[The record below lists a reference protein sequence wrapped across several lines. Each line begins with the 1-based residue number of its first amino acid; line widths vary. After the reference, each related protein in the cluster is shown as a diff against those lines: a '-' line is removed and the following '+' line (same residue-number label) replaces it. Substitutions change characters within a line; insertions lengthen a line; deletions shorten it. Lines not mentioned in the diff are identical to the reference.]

1 MPVFDYIL
9 ISASNNFTVIITIE
23 NQGEQKGD
31 NRMMRKKW
39 LREWLVFGV
48 LFAML
53 TAMLPAS
60 VWAAGKAGA
69 ATDTAAEQQ
78 SQKQIVQP
86 GGSSGSLEEDGVEIS
101 KTITPTGNENVF
113 DIDLQVKTTRDISEI
128 YGTPDAAVV
137 IVMDISN
144 TMNEKFPQ
152 GSSTSRY
159 DAAIASAEDFI
170 EQFQHR
176 SENSGAERKIGYVA
190 FNTDAHRISEM
201 TECKTAAQAA
211 SLKNAIKQRTWE
223 IIDSDEYKDSHSRF
237 TNIEAGIKMGA
248 DILGDVSAENKY
260 MIFLS
265 DGFPTTYISG
275 GYNGY
280 DPYCTEGDIG
290 ADGVFY
296 DSVAEKYCQY
306 GTSYSN
312 KAAVRARD
320 AAASA
325 KSAGI
330 KIFAIGIDVGGQ
342 TIQEY
347 IDKVNNKFSV
357 VDRESEN
364 YELGSATSSDSFKNW
379 LRNSIGSGYYYDSS
393 NTEGLQN
400 AYDAIFEEIRSE
412 LEKKVIGKW
421 VAEDPMPGGV
431 DGYVRFIS
439 FFDSKGKLSR
449 SRLAGEWRQ
458 GAENTAVY
466 ADGKISWDLKKSGYI
481 LEKENDKSVYTYS
494 LKYRVRL
501 ANEKDNFTKEKPYET
516 NGTTTLK
523 YVISVNGQTGDDRTM
538 EFPVPEVKG
547 YLGKLDFDKVD
558 SVNRLPVNGAEF
570 KLKHADDLCA
580 GGDSATC
587 SLEAVTMQD
596 TAAASDSNGR
606 VKFDAIASG
615 HIYRIYETKAASGYT
630 PVAAEGLEIGTVI
643 VSYGQTKF
651 IPKDAK
657 DPVDKFIMEN
667 TAETGSLVLEKQVET
682 DEEQGLYNPGNQK
695 TYDFTIKGPVRAFGE
710 YEAVRSC
717 GDNQDGIAEK
727 VIFDNDNTA
736 RITLK
741 DRERIKI
748 SGIPV
753 TAAGEVY
760 TVIETNAA
768 STARLIMLTPEF
780 KNGESST
787 VNTSVNAQ
795 VEKNSETKLI
805 CINRFTKPGEAECI
819 PDIVIN
825 KRVEG
830 EEIPAGSADSF
841 KFTMKALG
849 YSLPDGGLAEEAL
862 TPETMPT
869 LGEFTVSSSEIG
881 DNKRVT
887 KDTYKYTQAG
897 TYYYKITETAAGRG
911 YSPATSGYYIKDTVT
926 AGDKEDGYSLHY
938 SRSIYRIDALQSAN
952 SGISN
957 LDEVFGSGAE
967 LNTEGAEYGNDGVLQ
982 FINIFTAPRS
992 LTVQKTVGGNA
1003 YSTDCDFEFTVYFD
1017 SFEPGTVIKGTL
1029 IKRNGET
1036 ENIEKT
1042 VTAAAEGDKEKPG
1055 GSISFTLKAYEA
1067 VTFDALPRDTKYS
1080 IKEKPVAGYSTEASR
1095 NGQKTEIR
1103 DNEVTGEI
1111 TAGSGETVVFKN
1123 SRSEYV
1129 YTGCSLNI
1137 TKKVT
1142 GIDNSDKSRELMKN
1156 YYAVVNYGDKDIILT
1171 GFKWNG
1177 SCWQSST
1184 CTVTGYVN
1192 IDYDVK
1198 EPVPPQAEGYT
1209 FKETVITG
1217 GDNGSGG
1224 GTAKS
1229 GETDFVTV
1237 INDYEQIKDIP
1248 PEEPED
1254 PQEPDNPAIPN
1265 KPDKPDSEKPDKPVY
1280 DSKVVK
1286 TGDESG
1292 IAVRAGIFGVS
1303 ALLLAGAAVFTA
1315 RRKPRRKDM

>member
-1 MPVFDYIL
+1 
-9 ISASNNFTVIITIE
+9 
-23 NQGEQKGD
+23 
-31 NRMMRKKW
+31 MMRRKRLRKW
-39 LREWLVFGV
+39 LALSV
-48 LFAML
+48 LSAML
-53 TAMLPAS
+53 LALVPAS
-60 VWAAGKAGA
+60 VWAAGEIG
-69 ATDTAAEQQ
+69 TTESTAAEQQ
-78 SQKQIVQP
+78 EQKQIVYS
-86 GGSSGSLEEDGVEIS
+86 GGTDGNLEDDGVEIS
-101 KTITPTGNENVF
+101 KTISPTGSENIF
-113 DIDLQVKTTRDISEI
+113 DISLQVKTTQNISEI
-128 YGTPDAAVV
+128 YDTPDAAVV

-152 GSSTSRY
+152 GSSSSRY
-159 DAAIASAEDFI
+159 DAAISSAEDFI
-170 EQFQHR
+170 TQFQQR
-176 SENSGAERKIGYVA
+176 SENSKAERKIGYVA

-201 TECKTAAQAA
+201 TECRTAAQASA
-211 SLKNAIKQRTWE
+211 LKKAIKERTGN
-223 IIDSDEYKDSHSRF
+223 IINDGGYTNSHSRF
-237 TNIEAGIKMGA
+237 TNMEAGLKLGA
-248 DILGDVSAENKY
+248 DMLEGVSADNKY

-265 DGFPTTYISG
+265 DGFPTTYISS
-275 GYNGY
+275 GYSGY
-280 DPYCTEGDIG
+280 DPYCTAGEQGN
-290 ADGVFY
+290 DGVFY
-296 DSVAEKYCQY
+296 DAVTDKYCKY

-312 KAAVRARD
+312 KAAAKARKT
-320 AAASA
+320 AASI

-330 KIFAIGIDVGGQ
+330 KIFAVGIDIGGQ
-342 TIQEY
+342 TIQ
-347 IDKVNNKFSV
+347 KFINQTAGAGYPHSV
-357 VDRESEN
+357 VDRENET
-364 YELGSATSSDSFKNW
+364 YELGSADSADAFRNW
-379 LRNSIGSGYYYDSS
+379 LRNSIGSNFYYDS
-393 NTEGLQN
+393 NDTAGLSS
-400 AYDAIFEEIRSE
+400 AYDKIFEEIRKE
-412 LEKKVIGKW
+412 LEKKVTGKW
-421 VAEDPMPGGV
+421 VTEDPVPEYISFV
-431 DGYVRFIS
+431 S
-439 FFDSKGKLSR
+439 FFDNKGALSGDT
-449 SRLAGEWRQ
+449 LAGEWKQ
-458 GAENTAVY
+458 EAENTVGY
-466 ADGKISWDLKKSGYI
+466 TGSGTISWDLKKSGYT
-481 LEKENDKSVYTYS
+481 LQKENDRDIYTYT

-501 ANEKDNFTKEKPYET
+501 VNEQDGFKEEKQYKT

-523 YVISVNGQTGDDRTM
+523 YMITVNGQTGEDKTLQ
-538 EFPVPEVKG
+538 FPVPEIKG
-547 YLGKLDFDKVD
+547 YTGELEFDKKD
-558 SVNRLPVNGAEF
+558 SVNKLPIKGAKF
-570 KLKHADDLCA
+570 KLKHADDLCGA
-580 GGDSATC
+580 GENTTC
-587 SLEAVTMQD
+587 SSQNTLIEDITAV
-596 TAAASDSNGR
+596 SDSEGR

-615 HIYRIYETKAASGYT
+615 HIYRIYETKAGPGYI

-841 KFTMKALG
+841 EFTMKALG

-938 SRSIYRIDALQSAN
+938 SRSIYRTDALQSAN

-1003 YSTDCDFEFTVYFD
+1003 YSTDYDFEFTVYFD
-1017 SFEPGTVIKGTL
+1017 SIEPGTVIKARHIT
-1029 IKRNGET
+1029 RNGES
-1036 ENIEKT
+1036 ENLEKT
-1042 VTAAAEGDKEKPG
+1042 TAALSEEDKENAG
-1055 GSISFTLKAYEA
+1055 GKITFSLKAYEA
-1067 VTFDALPRDTKYS
+1067 MIFDGIPKDTGYAVT
-1080 IKEKPVAGYSTEASR
+1080 EKPAAGYSTEAVQ
-1095 NGQKTEIR
+1095 NGQKTEIG
-1103 DNEVTGEI
+1103 DNGLRGRI
-1111 TAGSGETVVFKN
+1111 RAYSGENVVFKN

-1142 GIDNSDKSRELMKN
+1142 GLDGSDKAAELMKD
-1156 YYAVVNYGDKDIILT
+1156 YYAVVSCGSREIILKD
-1171 GFKWNG
+1171 FKWNG
-1177 SCWQSST
+1177 TCWQSRTYTDS
-1184 CTVTGYVN
+1184 GYVST
-1192 IDYDVK
+1192 DYDIK
-1198 EPVPPQAEGYT
+1198 EPQPPALEGYA

-1217 GDNGSGG
+1217 GDNGAGG
-1224 GTAKS
+1224 GTVKP
-1229 GETDFVTV
+1229 GETDSV
-1237 INDYEQIKDIP
+1237 IVVNSYEEIRKEP
-1248 PEEPED
+1248 PEQPKNHENPETPMTPEHPDD
-1254 PQEPDNPAIPN
+1254 PETEQPDN
-1265 KPDKPDSEKPDKPVY
+1265 PVY
-1280 DSKVVK
+1280 DSGTVK

-1292 IAVRAGIFGVS
+1292 IAGKAWIFGASVLIFAGMAAS
-1303 ALLLAGAAVFTA
+1303 AV
-1315 RRKPRRKDM
+1315 RRKSRKKDI

>member
-1 MPVFDYIL
+1 
-9 ISASNNFTVIITIE
+9 
-23 NQGEQKGD
+23 
-31 NRMMRKKW
+31 MMRRKRLRKW
-39 LREWLVFGV
+39 LALSV
-48 LFAML
+48 LSAML
-53 TAMLPAS
+53 LALVPAS
-60 VWAAGKAGA
+60 VWAAGEIG
-69 ATDTAAEQQ
+69 TTESTAAEQQ
-78 SQKQIVQP
+78 EQKQIVYS
-86 GGSSGSLEEDGVEIS
+86 GGTDGNLEDDGVEIS
-101 KTITPTGNENVF
+101 KTISPTGSENIF
-113 DIDLQVKTTRDISEI
+113 DISLQVKTTQNISEI
-128 YGTPDAAVV
+128 YDTPDAAVV

-152 GSSTSRY
+152 GSSSSRY
-159 DAAIASAEDFI
+159 DAAISSAEDFI
-170 EQFQHR
+170 TQFQQR
-176 SENSGAERKIGYVA
+176 SENSKAERKIGYVA

-201 TECKTAAQAA
+201 TECRTAAQASA
-211 SLKNAIKQRTWE
+211 LKKAIKERTGN
-223 IIDSDEYKDSHSRF
+223 IINDGGYTNSHSRF
-237 TNIEAGIKMGA
+237 TNMEAGLKLGA
-248 DILGDVSAENKY
+248 DMLEGVSADNKY

-265 DGFPTTYISG
+265 DGFPTTYISS
-275 GYNGY
+275 GYSGY
-280 DPYCTEGDIG
+280 DPYCTAGEQGN
-290 ADGVFY
+290 DGVFY
-296 DSVAEKYCQY
+296 DAVTDKYCKY

-312 KAAVRARD
+312 KAAAKARKT
-320 AAASA
+320 AASI

-330 KIFAIGIDVGGQ
+330 KIFAVGIDIGGQ
-342 TIQEY
+342 TIQ
-347 IDKVNNKFSV
+347 KFINQTAGAGYTHSV
-357 VDRESEN
+357 VDRENET
-364 YELGSATSSDSFKNW
+364 YELGSADSADAFRNW
-379 LRNSIGSGYYYDSS
+379 LRNSIGSNFYYDS
-393 NTEGLQN
+393 NDTAGLSS
-400 AYDAIFEEIRSE
+400 AYDKIFEEIRKE
-412 LEKKVIGKW
+412 LEKKVTGKW
-421 VAEDPMPGGV
+421 VTEDPVPEYISFV
-431 DGYVRFIS
+431 S
-439 FFDSKGKLSR
+439 FFDNKGALSGDT
-449 SRLAGEWRQ
+449 LAGEWKQ
-458 GAENTAVY
+458 EAENTVGY
-466 ADGKISWDLKKSGYI
+466 TGSGTISWDLKKSGYT
-481 LEKENDKSVYTYS
+481 LQKENDRDIYRYT

-501 ANEKDNFTKEKPYET
+501 VNEQDGFKEEKQYKT

-523 YVISVNGQTGDDRTM
+523 YMITVNGQTGEDKTLQ
-538 EFPVPEVKG
+538 FPVPEIKG
-547 YLGKLDFDKVD
+547 YTGELEFDKKD
-558 SVNRLPVNGAEF
+558 SVNKLPIKGAKF
-570 KLKHADDLCA
+570 KLKHADDLCGA
-580 GGDSATC
+580 GENTTC
-587 SLEAVTMQD
+587 SSQNTLIEDITAV
-596 TAAASDSNGR
+596 SDSEGR

-615 HIYRIYETKAASGYT
+615 HIYRIYETKAGPGYT

-741 DRERIKI
+741 GRERIKI

-938 SRSIYRIDALQSAN
+938 SRSIYRTDALQSAN

-1254 PQEPDNPAIPN
+1254 PQEPDNPTIPN

-1292 IAVRAGIFGVS
+1292 IAVKAGIFGAS

>member
-1 MPVFDYIL
+1 
-9 ISASNNFTVIITIE
+9 
-23 NQGEQKGD
+23 
-31 NRMMRKKW
+31 MMRTKW
-39 LREWLVFGV
+39 LRKWLVFGV

-60 VWAAGKAGA
+60 VWAAGES
-69 ATDTAAEQQ
+69 TAETGSGQQ
-78 SQKQIVQP
+78 ITQP
-86 GGSSGSLEEDGVEIS
+86 GGSYGSLEEDGVEIS
-101 KTITPTGNENVF
+101 KTITPTGSENVF
-113 DIDLQVKTTRDISEI
+113 DIDLQVKTTQDISEI
-128 YGTPDAAVV
+128 YDTPDAAVV

-144 TMNEKFPQ
+144 TMNEKFPK
-152 GSSTSRY
+152 GSSSTRY
-159 DAAIASAEDFI
+159 NAAIASAEDFI
-170 EQFQHR
+170 TQFQQK
-176 SENSGAERKIGYVA
+176 SEDSKAERKIGYVA
-190 FNTDAHRISEM
+190 FNTDAHRISQM

-211 SLKNAIKQRTWE
+211 ALKTTIKQGTGA
-223 IIDSDEYKDSHSRF
+223 IINSSGYADSHSRF
-237 TNIEAGIKMGA
+237 TNIEAGLKMGA
-248 DILGDVSAENKY
+248 DMLSSISAENKY

-275 GYNGY
+275 GYSGY
-280 DPYCTEGDIG
+280 DPYCSSGTPGT
-290 ADGVFY
+290 DGVFY
-296 DSVAEKYCQY
+296 DKVSGKYCSF
-306 GTSYSN
+306 GTSYSDR
-312 KAAVRARD
+312 AAVRARLM
-320 AAASA
+320 AASV
-325 KSAGI
+325 KQTGVR
-330 KIFAIGIDVGGQ
+330 IFSIGIDIGGQ
-342 TIQEY
+342 TIQRY
-347 IDKVNNKFSV
+347 IEHEGTNFSV
-357 VDRESEN
+357 VDREGES
-364 YELGSATSSDSFKNW
+364 YELGSAVSSDAFKNW

-393 NTEGLQN
+393 NTEGLQS

-421 VAEDPMPGGV
+421 VAEDPLPE
-431 DGYVRFIS
+431 YATFIS
-439 FFDSKGKLSR
+439 FFDSKGKLSG
-449 SRLAGEWRQ
+449 STLAGEWKH
-458 GAENTAVY
+458 GSENTAVY
-466 ADGKISWDLKKSGYI
+466 TDGVISWDLKKSGYI
-481 LEKENDKSVYTYS
+481 LEKENDKSIYTYS

-580 GGDSATC
+580 GGDGTTC
-587 SLEAVTMQD
+587 GLEAVTMQD

-615 HIYRIYETKAASGYT
+615 HIYRIYETKAAPGYT
-630 PVAAEGLEIGTVI
+630 PAAASGLEIGTVI
-643 VSYGQTKF
+643 VSFGQTKF

-657 DPVDKFIMEN
+657 EPLEKFVMEN
-667 TAETGSLVLEKQVET
+667 IPETGRLVLEKQVET
-682 DEEQGLYNPGNQK
+682 DSEQGMCNPGKQK
-695 TYDFTIKGPVRAFGE
+695 SYDFTIKGPGRAFGE
-710 YEAVRSC
+710 YEAVRTGRNSSE
-717 GDNQDGIAEK
+717 GIAEK
-727 VIFDNDNTA
+727 VIFNKDNTA
-736 RITLK
+736 YITLK
-741 DRERIKI
+741 DGEKI
-748 SGIPV
+748 ELSDIPV

-760 TVIETNAA
+760 TVTETNAA
-768 STARLIMLTPEF
+768 DTAGLIMLTPEF
-780 KNGESST
+780 KTDKSSIRS
-787 VNTSVNAQ
+787 TSADVQ
-795 VEKNSETKLI
+795 VDKNSDTKLI
-805 CINRFTKPGEAECI
+805 CINRFIKPGGTECI
-819 PDIVIN
+819 PDVIIS

-830 EEIPAGSADSF
+830 EEIPAGSAGSF

-849 YSLPDGGLAEEAL
+849 YSLPEGGLAEETL

-881 DNKRVT
+881 DNKRIT

-967 LNTEGAEYGNDGVLQ
+967 LNTEGAEYGNDRVLQ

-1017 SFEPGTVIKGTL
+1017 SFEPGAVIKGT
-1029 IKRNGET
+1029 IIRRNGEK

-1042 VTAAAEGDKEKPG
+1042 VTAVAEGDKEKPG
-1055 GSISFTLKAYEA
+1055 GSISFTLKAYESM
-1067 VTFDALPRDTKYS
+1067 TFDGLPGNTKYS
-1080 IKEKPVAGYSTEASR
+1080 VSEKPAAGYSTEASR

-1171 GFKWNG
+1171 DFMWNG
-1177 SCWQSST
+1177 SCWQSKT
-1184 CTVTGYVN
+1184 YTVTGYVN

-1209 FKETVITG
+1209 FKETVIAG
-1217 GDNGSGG
+1217 GDNGAGS

-1229 GETDFVTV
+1229 GETDSVTV
-1237 INDYEQIKDIP
+1237 INSYEEIKDTP
-1248 PEEPED
+1248 SEDPED
-1254 PQEPDNPAIPN
+1254 PQEPDNPVIPN
-1265 KPDKPDSEKPDKPVY
+1265 RPDKPVY

-1292 IAVRAGIFGVS
+1292 IAVKAGIFGAS

-1315 RRKPRRKDM
+1315 RRKPRKKDM

>member
-1 MPVFDYIL
+1 
-9 ISASNNFTVIITIE
+9 
-23 NQGEQKGD
+23 
-31 NRMMRKKW
+31 MMRRKRLRKW
-39 LREWLVFGV
+39 LALSV
-48 LFAML
+48 LSAML
-53 TAMLPAS
+53 LALVPAS
-60 VWAAGKAGA
+60 VWAAGEIG
-69 ATDTAAEQQ
+69 TTESTAAEQQ
-78 SQKQIVQP
+78 EQKQIVYS
-86 GGSSGSLEEDGVEIS
+86 GGTDGNLEDDGVEIS
-101 KTITPTGNENVF
+101 KTISPTGSENIF
-113 DIDLQVKTTRDISEI
+113 DISLQVKTTQNISEI
-128 YGTPDAAVV
+128 YDTPDAAVV

-152 GSSTSRY
+152 GSSSSRY
-159 DAAIASAEDFI
+159 DAAISSAEDFI
-170 EQFQHR
+170 TQFQQR
-176 SENSGAERKIGYVA
+176 SENSKAERKIGYVA

-201 TECKTAAQAA
+201 TECRTAAQASA
-211 SLKNAIKQRTWE
+211 LKKAIKERTGN
-223 IIDSDEYKDSHSRF
+223 IINDGGYTNSHSRF
-237 TNIEAGIKMGA
+237 TNMEAGLKLGA
-248 DILGDVSAENKY
+248 DMLEGVSADNKY

-265 DGFPTTYISG
+265 DGFPTTYISS
-275 GYNGY
+275 GYSGY
-280 DPYCTEGDIG
+280 DPYCTAGEQGN
-290 ADGVFY
+290 DGVFY
-296 DSVAEKYCQY
+296 DAVTDKYCKY

-312 KAAVRARD
+312 KAAAKARKT
-320 AAASA
+320 AASI

-330 KIFAIGIDVGGQ
+330 KIFAVGIDIGGQ
-342 TIQEY
+342 TIQ
-347 IDKVNNKFSV
+347 KFINQTAGAGYPHSV
-357 VDRESEN
+357 VDRENET
-364 YELGSATSSDSFKNW
+364 YELGSADSADAFRNW
-379 LRNSIGSGYYYDSS
+379 LRNSIGSNFYYDS
-393 NTEGLQN
+393 NDTAGLSSS
-400 AYDAIFEEIRSE
+400 YDKIFEEIRKE
-412 LEKKVIGKW
+412 LEKKVTGKW
-421 VAEDPMPGGV
+421 VTEDPVPEYISFV
-431 DGYVRFIS
+431 S
-439 FFDSKGKLSR
+439 FFDNKGALSGDT
-449 SRLAGEWRQ
+449 LAGEWKQ
-458 GAENTAVY
+458 EAENTVGY
-466 ADGKISWDLKKSGYI
+466 TGSGTISWDLKKSGYT
-481 LEKENDKSVYTYS
+481 LQKENDRDIYTYT

-501 ANEKDNFTKEKPYET
+501 VNEQDGFKEEKQYKT

-523 YVISVNGQTGDDRTM
+523 YMITVNGQTGEDKTLQ
-538 EFPVPEVKG
+538 FPVPEIKG
-547 YLGKLDFDKVD
+547 YTGELEFDKKD
-558 SVNRLPVNGAEF
+558 SVNKLPIKGAKF
-570 KLKHADDLCA
+570 KLKHADDLCGA
-580 GGDSATC
+580 GENTTC
-587 SLEAVTMQD
+587 SSQNTLIEDITAV
-596 TAAASDSNGR
+596 SDSEGR

-615 HIYRIYETKAASGYT
+615 HIYRIYETKAGPGYI

-841 KFTMKALG
+841 EFTMKALG

-938 SRSIYRIDALQSAN
+938 SRSIYRTDALQSAN

-1003 YSTDCDFEFTVYFD
+1003 YSTDYDFEFTVYFD
-1017 SFEPGTVIKGTL
+1017 SIEPGTVIKARHIT
-1029 IKRNGET
+1029 RNGES
-1036 ENIEKT
+1036 ENLEKT
-1042 VTAAAEGDKEKPG
+1042 TAALSEEDKENAG
-1055 GSISFTLKAYEA
+1055 GKITFSLKAYEA
-1067 VTFDALPRDTKYS
+1067 MIFDGIPKDTGYAVT
-1080 IKEKPVAGYSTEASR
+1080 EKPAAGYSTEAVQ
-1095 NGQKTEIR
+1095 NGQKTEIG
-1103 DNEVTGEI
+1103 DNGLRGRI
-1111 TAGSGETVVFKN
+1111 RAYSGENVVFKN

-1142 GIDNSDKSRELMKN
+1142 GLDGSDKAAELMKD
-1156 YYAVVNYGDKDIILT
+1156 YYAVVSCGSREIILKD
-1171 GFKWNG
+1171 FKWNG
-1177 SCWQSST
+1177 TCWQSRTYTDS
-1184 CTVTGYVN
+1184 GYVST
-1192 IDYDVK
+1192 DYDIK
-1198 EPVPPQAEGYT
+1198 EPQPPALEGYA

-1217 GDNGSGG
+1217 GDNGAGG
-1224 GTAKS
+1224 GTVKP
-1229 GETDFVTV
+1229 GETDSV
-1237 INDYEQIKDIP
+1237 IVVNSYEEIRKEP
-1248 PEEPED
+1248 PEQPKNHENPETPMTPEHPDD
-1254 PQEPDNPAIPN
+1254 PETEQPDN
-1265 KPDKPDSEKPDKPVY
+1265 PVY
-1280 DSKVVK
+1280 DSGTVK

-1292 IAVRAGIFGVS
+1292 IAGKAWIFGASVLIFAGMAAS
-1303 ALLLAGAAVFTA
+1303 AV
-1315 RRKPRRKDM
+1315 RRKSRKKDI

>member
-1 MPVFDYIL
+1 
-9 ISASNNFTVIITIE
+9 
-23 NQGEQKGD
+23 
-31 NRMMRKKW
+31 MMRRKRLRKW
-39 LREWLVFGV
+39 LALSV
-48 LFAML
+48 LSAML
-53 TAMLPAS
+53 LALVPES
-60 VWAAGKAGA
+60 VWAAGEIGA
-69 ATDTAAEQQ
+69 TESTAAEQQ
-78 SQKQIVQP
+78 EQKQIVYS
-86 GGSSGSLEEDGVEIS
+86 GGTDGNLEDDGVEIS
-101 KTITPTGNENVF
+101 KTISPTGSENIF
-113 DIDLQVKTTRDISEI
+113 DISLQVKTTQNISEI
-128 YGTPDAAVV
+128 YDTPDAAVV

-152 GSSTSRY
+152 GSSSSRY
-159 DAAIASAEDFI
+159 DAAISSAEDFI
-170 EQFQHR
+170 TQFQQR
-176 SENSGAERKIGYVA
+176 SENSKAERKIGYVA

-201 TECKTAAQAA
+201 TECRTAAQASA
-211 SLKNAIKQRTWE
+211 LKKAIKERTGN
-223 IIDSDEYKDSHSRF
+223 IINDGGYTNSHSRF
-237 TNIEAGIKMGA
+237 TNMEAGLKLGA
-248 DILGDVSAENKY
+248 DMLEGVSADNKY

-265 DGFPTTYISG
+265 DGFPTTYISS
-275 GYNGY
+275 GYSGY
-280 DPYCTEGDIG
+280 DPYCTAGEQGN
-290 ADGVFY
+290 DGVFY
-296 DSVAEKYCQY
+296 DAVTDKYCKY

-312 KAAVRARD
+312 KAAAKARKT
-320 AAASA
+320 AASI

-330 KIFAIGIDVGGQ
+330 KIFAVGIDIGGQ
-342 TIQEY
+342 TIQ
-347 IDKVNNKFSV
+347 KFINQTAGAGYTHSV
-357 VDRESEN
+357 VDRENET
-364 YELGSATSSDSFKNW
+364 YELGSADSADAFRNW
-379 LRNSIGSGYYYDSS
+379 LRNSIGSNFYYDS
-393 NTEGLQN
+393 NDTAGLSS
-400 AYDAIFEEIRSE
+400 AYDKIFEEIRKE
-412 LEKKVIGKW
+412 LEKKVTGKW
-421 VAEDPMPGGV
+421 VTEDPVPEYISFV
-431 DGYVRFIS
+431 S
-439 FFDSKGKLSR
+439 FFDNKGALSGDT
-449 SRLAGEWRQ
+449 LAGEWKQ
-458 GAENTAVY
+458 EAENTVGY
-466 ADGKISWDLKKSGYI
+466 TGSGTISWDLKKSGYT
-481 LEKENDKSVYTYS
+481 LQKENDRDIYTYT

-501 ANEKDNFTKEKPYET
+501 VNEQDGFKEEKQYKT

-523 YVISVNGQTGDDRTM
+523 YMITVNGQTGEDKTLQ
-538 EFPVPEVKG
+538 FPVPEIKG
-547 YLGKLDFDKVD
+547 YTGELEFDKKD
-558 SVNRLPVNGAEF
+558 SVNKLPIKGAKF
-570 KLKHADDLCA
+570 KLKHADDLCGA
-580 GGDSATC
+580 GENTTC
-587 SLEAVTMQD
+587 SSQNTLIEDITAV
-596 TAAASDSNGR
+596 SDSEGR

-615 HIYRIYETKAASGYT
+615 HIYRIYETKAGPGYT

-938 SRSIYRIDALQSAN
+938 SRSIYRTDALQSAN

-1003 YSTDCDFEFTVYFD
+1003 YSTDYDFEFTVYFD
-1017 SFEPGTVIKGTL
+1017 SIEPGTVIKARHIT
-1029 IKRNGET
+1029 RNGES
-1036 ENIEKT
+1036 ENLEKT
-1042 VTAAAEGDKEKPG
+1042 TAALSEEDKENAG
-1055 GSISFTLKAYEA
+1055 GKITFSLKAYEA
-1067 VTFDALPRDTKYS
+1067 MIFDGIPKDTGYAVT
-1080 IKEKPVAGYSTEASR
+1080 EKPAAGYSTEAVQ
-1095 NGQKTEIR
+1095 NGQKTEIG
-1103 DNEVTGEI
+1103 DNGLRGRI
-1111 TAGSGETVVFKN
+1111 RAYSGENVVFKN

-1142 GIDNSDKSRELMKN
+1142 GLDGSDKAAELMKD
-1156 YYAVVNYGDKDIILT
+1156 YYAVVSCGSREIILKD
-1171 GFKWNG
+1171 FKWNG
-1177 SCWQSST
+1177 TCWQSRTYTDS
-1184 CTVTGYVN
+1184 GYVST
-1192 IDYDVK
+1192 DYDIK
-1198 EPVPPQAEGYT
+1198 EPQPPALEGYA

-1217 GDNGSGG
+1217 GDNGAGG
-1224 GTAKS
+1224 GTVKP
-1229 GETDFVTV
+1229 GETDSV
-1237 INDYEQIKDIP
+1237 IVVNSYEEIRKEP
-1248 PEEPED
+1248 PEQPKNHENPETPMTPEHPDD
-1254 PQEPDNPAIPN
+1254 PETEQPDN
-1265 KPDKPDSEKPDKPVY
+1265 PVY
-1280 DSKVVK
+1280 DSGTVK

-1292 IAVRAGIFGVS
+1292 IAGKAWIFGASVLIFAGMAAS
-1303 ALLLAGAAVFTA
+1303 AV
-1315 RRKPRRKDM
+1315 RRKSRKKDI

>member
-1 MPVFDYIL
+1 
-9 ISASNNFTVIITIE
+9 
-23 NQGEQKGD
+23 
-31 NRMMRKKW
+31 MMRRKRLRKW
-39 LREWLVFGV
+39 LALSV
-48 LFAML
+48 LSAML
-53 TAMLPAS
+53 LALVPAS
-60 VWAAGKAGA
+60 VWAAGEIG
-69 ATDTAAEQQ
+69 TTESTAAEQQ
-78 SQKQIVQP
+78 EQKQIVYS
-86 GGSSGSLEEDGVEIS
+86 GGTDGNLEDDGVEIS
-101 KTITPTGNENVF
+101 KTISPTGSENIF
-113 DIDLQVKTTRDISEI
+113 DISLQVKTTQNISEI
-128 YGTPDAAVV
+128 YDTPDAAVV

-152 GSSTSRY
+152 GSSSSRY
-159 DAAIASAEDFI
+159 DAAISSAEDFI
-170 EQFQHR
+170 TQFQQR
-176 SENSGAERKIGYVA
+176 SENSKAERKIGYVA

-201 TECKTAAQAA
+201 TECRTAAQASA
-211 SLKNAIKQRTWE
+211 LKKAIKERTGN
-223 IIDSDEYKDSHSRF
+223 IINDGGYTNSHSRF
-237 TNIEAGIKMGA
+237 TNMEAGLKLGA
-248 DILGDVSAENKY
+248 DMLEGVSADNKY

-265 DGFPTTYISG
+265 DGFPTTYISS
-275 GYNGY
+275 GYSGY
-280 DPYCTEGDIG
+280 DPYCTAGEQGN
-290 ADGVFY
+290 DGVFY
-296 DSVAEKYCQY
+296 DAVTDKYCKY

-312 KAAVRARD
+312 KAAAKARKT
-320 AAASA
+320 AASI

-330 KIFAIGIDVGGQ
+330 KIFAVGIDIGGQ
-342 TIQEY
+342 TIQ
-347 IDKVNNKFSV
+347 KFINQTAGAGYPHSV
-357 VDRESEN
+357 VDRENET
-364 YELGSATSSDSFKNW
+364 YELGSADSADAFRNW
-379 LRNSIGSGYYYDSS
+379 LRNSIGSNFYYDS
-393 NTEGLQN
+393 NDTAGLSS
-400 AYDAIFEEIRSE
+400 AYDKIFEEIRKE
-412 LEKKVIGKW
+412 LEKKVTGKW
-421 VAEDPMPGGV
+421 VTEDPVPEYISFV
-431 DGYVRFIS
+431 S
-439 FFDSKGKLSR
+439 FFDNKGALSGDT
-449 SRLAGEWRQ
+449 LAGEWKQ
-458 GAENTAVY
+458 EAENTVGY
-466 ADGKISWDLKKSGYI
+466 TGSGTISWDLKKSGYT
-481 LEKENDKSVYTYS
+481 LQKENDRDIYTYT

-501 ANEKDNFTKEKPYET
+501 VNEQDGFKEEKQYKT
-516 NGTTTLK
+516 TGTTTLK
-523 YVISVNGQTGDDRTM
+523 YMITVNGQTGEDKTLQ
-538 EFPVPEVKG
+538 FPVPEIKG
-547 YLGKLDFDKVD
+547 YTGELEFDKKD
-558 SVNRLPVNGAEF
+558 SVNKLPIKGAKF
-570 KLKHADDLCA
+570 KLKHADDLCGA
-580 GGDSATC
+580 GENTTC
-587 SLEAVTMQD
+587 SSQNTLIEDITAV
-596 TAAASDSNGR
+596 SDSEGR

-615 HIYRIYETKAASGYT
+615 HIYRIYETKAGPGYT

-849 YSLPDGGLAEEAL
+849 YNLPDGGLAEEAL

-938 SRSIYRIDALQSAN
+938 SRSIYRTDALQSAN

-1003 YSTDCDFEFTVYFD
+1003 YSTDYDFEFTVYFD
-1017 SFEPGTVIKGTL
+1017 SIEPGTVIKARHIT
-1029 IKRNGET
+1029 RNGES
-1036 ENIEKT
+1036 ENLEKT
-1042 VTAAAEGDKEKPG
+1042 TAALSEEDKENAG
-1055 GSISFTLKAYEA
+1055 GKITFSLKAYEA
-1067 VTFDALPRDTKYS
+1067 MIFDGIPKDTGYAVT
-1080 IKEKPVAGYSTEASR
+1080 EKPAAGYSTEAVQ
-1095 NGQKTEIR
+1095 NGQKTEIG
-1103 DNEVTGEI
+1103 DNGLRGRI
-1111 TAGSGETVVFKN
+1111 RAYSGENVVFKN

-1142 GIDNSDKSRELMKN
+1142 GLDGSDKAAELMKD
-1156 YYAVVNYGDKDIILT
+1156 YYAVVSCGSREIILKD
-1171 GFKWNG
+1171 FKWNG
-1177 SCWQSST
+1177 TCWQSRTYTDS
-1184 CTVTGYVN
+1184 GYVST
-1192 IDYDVK
+1192 DYDIK
-1198 EPVPPQAEGYT
+1198 EPQPPALEGYA

-1217 GDNGSGG
+1217 GDNGAGG
-1224 GTAKS
+1224 GTVKP
-1229 GETDFVTV
+1229 GETDSV
-1237 INDYEQIKDIP
+1237 IVVNSYEEIRKEP
-1248 PEEPED
+1248 PEQPKNHENPETPMTPEHPDD
-1254 PQEPDNPAIPN
+1254 PETEQPDN
-1265 KPDKPDSEKPDKPVY
+1265 PVY
-1280 DSKVVK
+1280 DSGTVK

-1292 IAVRAGIFGVS
+1292 IAGKAWIFGASVLIFAGMAAS
-1303 ALLLAGAAVFTA
+1303 AV
-1315 RRKPRRKDM
+1315 RRKSRKKDI

>member
-1 MPVFDYIL
+1 
-9 ISASNNFTVIITIE
+9 
-23 NQGEQKGD
+23 
-31 NRMMRKKW
+31 MMRRKRLRKW
-39 LREWLVFGV
+39 LALSV
-48 LFAML
+48 LSAML
-53 TAMLPAS
+53 LALVPAS
-60 VWAAGKAGA
+60 VWAAGEIG
-69 ATDTAAEQQ
+69 TTESTAAEQQ
-78 SQKQIVQP
+78 EQKQIVYS
-86 GGSSGSLEEDGVEIS
+86 GGTDGNLEDDGVEIS
-101 KTITPTGNENVF
+101 KTISPTGSENIF
-113 DIDLQVKTTRDISEI
+113 DISLQVKTTQNISEI
-128 YGTPDAAVV
+128 YDTPDAAVV

-152 GSSTSRY
+152 GSSSSRY
-159 DAAIASAEDFI
+159 DAAISSAEDFI
-170 EQFQHR
+170 TQFQQR
-176 SENSGAERKIGYVA
+176 SENSKAERKIGYVA

-201 TECKTAAQAA
+201 TECRTAAQASA
-211 SLKNAIKQRTWE
+211 LKKAIKERTGN
-223 IIDSDEYKDSHSRF
+223 IINDGGYTNSHSRF
-237 TNIEAGIKMGA
+237 TNMEAGLKLGA
-248 DILGDVSAENKY
+248 DMLEGVSADNKY

-265 DGFPTTYISG
+265 DGFPTTYISS
-275 GYNGY
+275 GYSGY
-280 DPYCTEGDIG
+280 DPYCTAGEQGN
-290 ADGVFY
+290 DGVFY
-296 DSVAEKYCQY
+296 DAVTDKYCKY

-312 KAAVRARD
+312 KAAAKARKT
-320 AAASA
+320 AASI

-330 KIFAIGIDVGGQ
+330 KIFAVGIDIGGQ
-342 TIQEY
+342 TIQ
-347 IDKVNNKFSV
+347 KFINQTAGAGYTHSV
-357 VDRESEN
+357 VDRENET
-364 YELGSATSSDSFKNW
+364 YELGSADSADAFRNW
-379 LRNSIGSGYYYDSS
+379 LRNSIGSNFYYDS
-393 NTEGLQN
+393 NDTAGLSS
-400 AYDAIFEEIRSE
+400 AYDKIFEEIRKE
-412 LEKKVIGKW
+412 LEKKVTGKW
-421 VAEDPMPGGV
+421 VTEDPVPEYISFV
-431 DGYVRFIS
+431 S
-439 FFDSKGKLSR
+439 FFDNKGALSGDT
-449 SRLAGEWRQ
+449 LAGEWKQ
-458 GAENTAVY
+458 EAENTVGY
-466 ADGKISWDLKKSGYI
+466 TGSGTISWDLKKSGYT
-481 LEKENDKSVYTYS
+481 LQKENDRDIYTYT

-501 ANEKDNFTKEKPYET
+501 VNEQDGFKEEKQYKT

-523 YVISVNGQTGDDRTM
+523 YMITVNGQTGEDKTLQ
-538 EFPVPEVKG
+538 FPVPEIKG
-547 YLGKLDFDKVD
+547 YTGELDFDKVD

-881 DNKRVT
+881 DKKRVT

-938 SRSIYRIDALQSAN
+938 SRSIYRTDALQSAN

-1237 INDYEQIKDIP
+1237 INDYEQIKDTP

-1254 PQEPDNPAIPN
+1254 PQEPDNPVIP
-1265 KPDKPDSEKPDKPVY
+1265 DKPDKPVY

-1292 IAVRAGIFGVS
+1292 IAVKAGIFGAS